1 MKALHIRQPQ
11 TVAYPLQSERLL
23 KALKIILE
31 HQEDQDASRIVCPS
45 LDQSSTTRRHHR
57 EPTACAQATHSAPG
71 LVAAA
76 RA

>member
-11 TVAYPLQSERLL
+11 TVADPLQSERLL

-31 HQEDQDASRIVCPS
+31 HQEDHEASSILCSS

-57 EPTACAQATHSAPG
+57 ESTAHAQATHSAPR